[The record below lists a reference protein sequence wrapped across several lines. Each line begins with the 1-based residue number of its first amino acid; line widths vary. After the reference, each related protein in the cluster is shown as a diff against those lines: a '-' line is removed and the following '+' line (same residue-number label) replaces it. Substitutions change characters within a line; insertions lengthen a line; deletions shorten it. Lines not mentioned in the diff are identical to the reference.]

1 VTTAPIIPTACHP
14 EGVPPAHERV
24 IPRDFGGTGP
34 EESAVSAPAPADP
47 SSPGPDGTSRG
58 DKVIAIGNRQP
69 LVHSRNDGSFLE
81 ATAATLLAAAATVL
95 ALAVVSCGGGTPEP
109 AALDTRNEAC
119 ASCRMAVSSAVF
131 ASQLVA
137 PGELPRFFDDLGC
150 LADYLRAGKTPA
162 GATAF
167 VTDHRTKAWVRA
179 DRAVYTR
186 VPGLETPMGSHVIA
200 HADAA
205 SRDADPEAR
214 TGQPVSAAELFGPA
228 GAPVGGAK

>member
-1 VTTAPIIPTACHP
+1 MS
-14 EGVPPAHERV
+14 G
-24 IPRDFGGTGP
+24 
-34 EESAVSAPAPADP
+34 P
-47 SSPGPDGTSRG
+47 SSRG
-58 DKVIAIGNRQP
+58 IPAG
-69 LVHSRNDGSFLE
+69 G
-81 ATAATLLAAAATVL
+81 VL
-95 ALAVVSCGGGTPEP
+95 ALFVALFTAGCGGGEPEP
-109 AALDTRNEAC
+109 AALDTRNEQC

-150 LADYLRAGKTPA
+150 LADYLKAGKAPK

-167 VTDHRTKAWVRA
+167 VADHRTKAWVRA

-205 SRDADPEAR
+205 SRDQDADAR
-214 TGQPVSAAELFGPA
+214 GGTPVLPPELFGPS
-228 GAPVGGAK
+228 GPPVGEPR